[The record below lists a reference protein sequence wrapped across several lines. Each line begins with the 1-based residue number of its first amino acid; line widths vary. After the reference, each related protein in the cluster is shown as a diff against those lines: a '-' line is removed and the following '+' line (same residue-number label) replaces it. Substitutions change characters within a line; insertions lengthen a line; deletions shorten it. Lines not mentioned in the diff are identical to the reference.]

1 MVNFAT
7 GWTWYVLEINVSDK
21 RLKFGP
27 PWNGHVQ
34 RFRGKESLQVKQV
47 EVVFIHQVCQQLI
60 SQSIQSGHHW

>member
-1 MVNFAT
+1 MVNYAT
-7 GWTWYVLEINVSDK
+7 EWIWYVLEINVSDK
-21 RLKFGP
+21 RLKFGS

-47 EVVFIHQVCQQLI
+47 EVVFIHQVSQQLI